1 MQKKHV
7 AIIDIGSS
15 KITAVIGE
23 RGINK
28 TFIIKGRFALDY
40 DGFEDGVFF
49 DELKLKKVLFSL
61 SENVLKGSFG
71 KVDTVYVGVP
81 GDFTKVFIKDG
92 QLSFTK
98 KKKITDE
105 DVDAL
110 FDSAFV
116 VSSTKYT
123 LINRSAIVYELDD
136 FRRLANPVGANS
148 EILSGKLSFVVC
160 SNYFLDIVK
169 QTLLNAGFANVE
181 CVSSALAQALY
192 LVDAETRDRI
202 AVIADVGYIT
212 TTFSIIQG
220 DGILFQ
226 KSFNFGGGY
235 ITAGLVESFAVTF
248 DVAEKLK
255 RKVNLSC
262 ICSGNTFDVLDAE
275 NGEYYPINEVKE
287 SVKMSLDILCENL
300 SIAFEESG
308 YVIPDYVPLFVT
320 GGGITYLRGAKE
332 HVSNRLGI
340 SVEVLAPK
348 VPLMDKP
355 IESTVLSLLDLA
367 LEQNN

>member
-7 AIIDIGSS
+7 AIIDVGSS
-15 KITAVIGE
+15 KITAVIGD

-28 TFIIKGRFALDY
+28 TFIIKGKFSYDY
-40 DGFEDGVFF
+40 DGFENGVFF
-49 DELKLKKVLFSL
+49 DELKLKRILFSL
-61 SENVLKGSFG
+61 ADQVIKGAYG
-71 KVDTVYVGVP
+71 KIDTVYVGVP
-81 GDFTKVFIKDG
+81 GDFTKVFIRDG
-92 QLSFTK
+92 QLSFSK

-116 VSSTKYT
+116 MSSSKYT

-148 EILSGKLSFVVC
+148 EILSGKLSFIVC
-160 SNYFLDIVK
+160 TNYFIEIVK
-169 QTLLNAGFANVE
+169 QTLFSAGFATVE

-192 LVDAETRDRI
+192 LVEAETRDRI

-235 ITAGLVESFAVTF
+235 ITAGLVEKFAISF

-262 ICSGNTFDVLDAE
+262 ISSGNAFDVLDGE
-275 NGEYYPINEVKE
+275 NGEYYPINDVKD
-287 SVKMSLDILCENL
+287 SVKTSLDILCENL

-308 YVIPDYVPLFVT
+308 YVIPSYVPLFIT

-332 HVSNRLGI
+332 HVSNRLGV

-355 IESTVLSLLDLA
+355 IEATVLSLLDLA
-367 LEQNN
+367 IEQNN